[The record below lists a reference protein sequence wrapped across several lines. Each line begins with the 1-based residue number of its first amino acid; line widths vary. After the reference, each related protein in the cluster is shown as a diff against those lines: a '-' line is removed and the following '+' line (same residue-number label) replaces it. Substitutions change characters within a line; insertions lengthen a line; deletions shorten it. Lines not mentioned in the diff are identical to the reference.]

1 MIVRVN
7 VVLNGTVVVDSDC
20 RFDNLIFRV
29 KVSCITSDDGIKV
42 WLAQSLSTT
51 VRFRT
56 TLTRTF
62 ILKQLRESLILS

>member
-42 WLAQSLSTT
+42 WLAQSLS
-51 VRFRT
+51 V
-56 TLTRTF
+56 LG
-62 ILKQLRESLILS
+62 LR